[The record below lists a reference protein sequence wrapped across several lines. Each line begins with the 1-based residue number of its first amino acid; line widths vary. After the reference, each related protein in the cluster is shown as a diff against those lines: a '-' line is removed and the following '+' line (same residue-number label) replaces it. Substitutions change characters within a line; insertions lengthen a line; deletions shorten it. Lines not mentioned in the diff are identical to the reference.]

1 MLWFNLNIVVI
12 ESVPM
17 EHRITSRKLS
27 KTIGKTEKISQVS
40 ETGKNSD
47 SPLYSETKE
56 VKFSWMKKMQK
67 NPEKFSHL

>member
-17 EHRITSRKLS
+17 KHPKTSRKLS
-27 KTIGKTEKISQVS
+27 KAIGKTEKISQVS

-47 SPLYSETKE
+47 SPLYSETKK

-67 NPEKFSHL
+67 DPEKFSHL

>member
-27 KTIGKTEKISQVS
+27 KAIGKTEKISQVS

-56 VKFSWMKKMQK
+56 VKFSWRKKMQK

>member
-1 MLWFNLNIVVI
+1 
-12 ESVPM
+12 M

-27 KTIGKTEKISQVS
+27 KAIGKTEKISQVS

>member
-17 EHRITSRKLS
+17 EHRKTSQKLS
-27 KTIGKTEKISQVS
+27 KAIGKTEKISQVS

-56 VKFSWMKKMQK
+56 VKFS
-67 NPEKFSHL
+67 

>member
-17 EHRITSRKLS
+17 EHRKTSRKLS
-27 KTIGKTEKISQVS
+27 KAIGKTEKISQVS

-47 SPLYSETKE
+47 SPLYSETKK

>member
-27 KTIGKTEKISQVS
+27 KAIGKTEKISQVS

-67 NPEKFSHL
+67 SPEKFSHL